1 MKFVHDGQ
9 VITIWSIGDMFASP
23 EPVLQIS
30 HSEDDLFFIGFM
42 FDEV

>member
-1 MKFVHDGQ
+1 MKFIHNGQ
-9 VITIWSIGDMFASP
+9 VVMVQSIGDMFTSS
-23 EPVLQIS
+23 ETVLQIS